1 MHINKNSKLNKSD
14 QCETFSIK
22 AIINN
27 RVCCGCGTCTVVCPN
42 SAITLNFGE
51 RFNYPVIDTSKCTLC
66 QRCLE
71 VCPSRFLLNG
81 TKPDVDYQVASSNS
95 TAYLIHAKDE
105 ILRRDAASGGFISG
119 LFLYLLE
126 HKKIDGCIVT
136 RCEGDNPLVAE
147 TFIATDK
154 QSIISASGSKYAP
167 VSACI
172 ALKDVLQ
179 KPGKYAFVGTP
190 CMLEGLAKLEKYLP
204 ELKEIIVLKIGFVCA
219 GMASR
224 LSTKNYIEHHG
235 HVALKKVHK
244 ICYRGD
250 GWPGRF
256 RVFDDEHKL
265 LMDEP
270 HIGGSSMHIVGIDH
284 YLRCYNCLDHWSHYG
299 DIIVSDPWKEE
310 MIHTEKL
317 GRSAIM
323 IKNEVGKNAVIPAI
337 EDGFFTA
344 DSISIQDMIDY
355 NKHLLILDNHET
367 HSWMAL
373 YQLLFMRR
381 FRYSLRLFKHV
392 MERNLR
398 GIMTTLKARLTKK
411 YYY

>member
-1 MHINKNSKLNKSD
+1 MHINNNQLIKSGE
-14 QCETFSIK
+14 CKPLSIN

-27 RVCCGCGTCTVVCPN
+27 KICCGCGTCTVVCPA
-42 SAITLNFGE
+42 SAITLTFGE
-51 RFNYPVIDTSKCTLC
+51 RFNFPTIDTEKCILC
-66 QRCLE
+66 QKCME

-81 TKPDVDYQVASSNS
+81 TKPDVEYKVASNDS

-126 HKKIDGCIVT
+126 NKKIDGCIVT
-136 RCEGDNPLVAE
+136 RCEGKNPLVAE

-167 VSACI
+167 VSACTI
-172 ALKDVLQ
+172 LKDVLK

-190 CMLEGLAKLEKYLP
+190 CMLEGLAKLEKYFP
-204 ELKEIIVLKIGFVCA
+204 ELKDIITLRIGFVCA

-224 LSTKNYIEHHG
+224 LSTKNYIEQQG
-235 HVALKKVHK
+235 HVSLKEVRK

-256 RVFDDEHKL
+256 RVFGEGHKL
-265 LMDEP
+265 LMDKP
-270 HIGGSSMHIVGIDH
+270 LIGGSLIHVVGVDH
-284 YLRCYNCLDHWSHYG
+284 YLRCANCLDHWSHYS

-310 MIHTEKL
+310 MVHTEKL

-323 IKNEVGKNAVIPAI
+323 IKNEIGRNAVLPAI
-337 EDGFFTA
+337 EDGFFIA
-344 DSISIQDMIDY
+344 DNISIKEMINY
-355 NKHLLILDNHET
+355 NKYLLISDNHKT
-367 HSWMAL
+367 HAWMAL
-373 YQLLFMRR
+373 YQFFFMRR
-381 FRYSLRLFKHV
+381 FKYLLRLFRHLV
-392 MERNLR
+392 AGNFR
-398 GIMTTLKARLTKK
+398 GIMTTLKARLAKK